1 MNIYTNVIIWKHV
14 PPIFA
19 ENLKEMNSKWIL
31 MTMAVAG
38 STVWMAQPV
47 WGQELA
53 KERADLYFQEGKLNF
68 ETKNKAFRMKNGLPN
83 STWISPTMKWR

>member
-1 MNIYTNVIIWKHV
+1 
-14 PPIFA
+14 
-19 ENLKEMNSKWIL
+19 

-53 KERADLYFQEGKLNF
+53 KERADLYFLMIQSKGLILERNGKTNV
-68 ETKNKAFRMKNGLPN
+68 
-83 STWISPTMKWR
+83 

>member
-1 MNIYTNVIIWKHV
+1 
-14 PPIFA
+14 
-19 ENLKEMNSKWIL
+19 

-53 KERADLYFQEGKLNF
+53 KERADLYFQEGKVLLYVCSAIDRSGMCD
-68 ETKNKAFRMKNGLPN
+68 KLQG
-83 STWISPTMKWR
+83 

>member
-1 MNIYTNVIIWKHV
+1 
-14 PPIFA
+14 
-19 ENLKEMNSKWIL
+19 

-53 KERADLYFQEGKLNF
+53 KERADLYFH
-68 ETKNKAFRMKNGLPN
+68 
-83 STWISPTMKWR
+83 TMKVRIFYK

>member
-1 MNIYTNVIIWKHV
+1 METRTAY
-14 PPIFA
+14 FA

-53 KERADLYFQEGKLNF
+53 KERADLYFKKGN
-68 ETKNKAFRMKNGLPN
+68 
-83 STWISPTMKWR
+83 